1 MDSTN
6 HAQIF
11 EELNKL
17 VDMPPWG
24 RPQGNQWDRLSH
36 FIYRE
41 TTLAGVSQQ
50 AQAAA
55 RTGRL
60 NPNAFTAYAVRR
72 WYNHHTHNQILQMF
86 YAHPDSR
93 PEENRKHHSVDFYLR
108 GIPFD
113 LKISRFP
120 KAYPKSLEFARRHP
134 HHLAGWQYQNQS
146 KEGRYHTG
154 NRLFVVLHHTAQP
167 EASWRLRREF
177 AELRVLVD
185 RFLQIPMLFGVTVA
199 NQRTGET
206 FYPWSAVIFYVKS
219 AEGA

>member
-1 MDSTN
+1 MDSPN
-6 HAQIF
+6 RAQIL

-17 VDMPPWG
+17 ADMPPWG

-36 FIYRE
+36 FIYGE
-41 TTLAGVSQQ
+41 TTLAGVWQR

-55 RTGRL
+55 RAGRRRRG
-60 NPNAFTAYAVRR
+60 AVKAYPVGRR
-72 WYNHHTHNQILQMF
+72 YNHTHNQILQMF
-86 YAHPDSR
+86 YAHPDTR

-120 KAYPKSLEFARRHP
+120 KAYPKSLEFARRYP

-154 NRLFVVLHHTAQP
+154 NRLFVVLHHAAQP

-177 AELRVLVD
+177 ADLRVHID

-206 FYPWSAVIFYVKS
+206 FYPWSAVIFYVKP
-219 AEGA
+219 AEDA